1 MKSGSK
7 QEIRREVEIAR
18 DATVEAAAK
27 QGGIRPADRRASGS
41 CCRLP
46 VVGPDQAKQALAMLE
61 SIRAAL

>member
-1 MKSGSK
+1 
-7 QEIRREVEIAR
+7 
-18 DATVEAAAK
+18 VEAAAK